1 MLSLFFF
8 LRLDYFPEPF
18 FSFSEGI
25 LRIAFFLSR
34 FFLSP
39 LFFFARSI
47 LCACQ
52 VGDHFTCEAVVGED
66 DERDD
71 DDEECLMVE
80 FKVMGLTVKPPAKE
94 SAASED
100 DEEEEEKDEEEE
112 EDLDVSV
119 AAYQEGVSAVV
130 SDGDPLTREDDDDA
144 LNEVTYDDVGGCDK
158 AVELVRELVEMPLR
172 HPELFSAVGIP
183 PPHGLLLHGAP
194 GSGKTLLTRAVACE
208 TGVYVKVINGPEVM
222 SRKSG
227 ESESNLREA
236 FEDARRNAPAI
247 IVIDEVNFGHS
258 LT

>member
-1 MLSLFFF
+1 M
-8 LRLDYFPEPF
+8 
-18 FSFSEGI
+18 
-25 LRIAFFLSR
+25 
-34 FFLSP
+34 
-39 LFFFARSI
+39 
-47 LCACQ
+47 
-52 VGDHFTCEAVVGED
+52 CEAVVGED
-66 DERDD
+66 DERND
-71 DDEECLMVE
+71 DDEGAASVMVE
-80 FKVMGLTVKPPAKE
+80 FKVLGLTVKPPAKE
-94 SAASED
+94 TTAED
-100 DEEEEEKDEEEE
+100 GEEDEEAEKEDEEEE

-130 SDGDPLTREDDDDA
+130 SDGDALTREDDDDA

-172 HPELFSAVGIP
+172 HPELFSSVGIP

-236 FEDARRNAPAI
+236 FEDARRNAPSI
-247 IVIDEVNFGHS
+247 IVIDEVCACS
-258 LT
+258 LTDSTVVLSIV